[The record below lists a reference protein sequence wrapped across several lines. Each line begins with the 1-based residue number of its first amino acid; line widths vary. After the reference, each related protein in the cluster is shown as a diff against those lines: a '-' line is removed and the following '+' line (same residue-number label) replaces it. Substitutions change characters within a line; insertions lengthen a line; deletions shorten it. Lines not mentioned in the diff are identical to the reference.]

1 MTPSIRPMTD
11 KDIEEIYRLEK
22 EIFADSWSL
31 DMIKDEIENNKLKKP
46 YILEVDNKIAGYAFV
61 WIIEDEV
68 HLNNFAVHP
77 NFRRKGLGLKL
88 IRFIFDEFKKYRNM
102 FLEVRQSN
110 KEAIDLYHKVGF
122 NIFFIRKHYYSN
134 GENAVVMHKELKGE

>member
-1 MTPSIRPMTD
+1 MKSSIRPMSEKDVD
-11 KDIEEIYRLEK
+11 KIFQLEK
-22 EIFADSWSL
+22 RIFTDAWSYNL
-31 DMIKDEIENNKLKKP
+31 IKDEIENNKLKKP
-46 YILEVDNKIAGYAFV
+46 YILEIDNKIVGYAFV

-68 HLNNFAVHP
+68 HLNNFAIHP

-110 KEAIDLYHKVGF
+110 KKAIDLYHKVGF
-122 NIFFIRKHYYSN
+122 SNFFIRKHYYSN
-134 GENAVVMHKELKGE
+134 GENAIVMHKELKGE